1 MQASFRVRSGTLIG
15 MAWLVLLAWWL
26 QGWQKAAWLAAFA
39 TAGLALSRP
48 LGRWLVRRAAGRPPG
63 EGMLGSAVL
72 AWSELPGLLDESQRI
87 VGAVRGPVW
96 KPSTWGE
103 ILDRWVD
110 LLAERV
116 RRHVLK

>member
-1 MQASFRVRSGTLIG
+1 MKATLRSLNGTIIG

-26 QGWQKAAWLAAFA
+26 QGWRKAAWLAAFA

-48 LGRWLVRRAAGRPPG
+48 LGRWLVGRAEGRTPG
-63 EGMLGSAVL
+63 EGTLGSAVL
-72 AWSELPGLLDESQRI
+72 AWSELPGLLDEARRI
-87 VGAVRGPVW
+87 VAAVRGPVW